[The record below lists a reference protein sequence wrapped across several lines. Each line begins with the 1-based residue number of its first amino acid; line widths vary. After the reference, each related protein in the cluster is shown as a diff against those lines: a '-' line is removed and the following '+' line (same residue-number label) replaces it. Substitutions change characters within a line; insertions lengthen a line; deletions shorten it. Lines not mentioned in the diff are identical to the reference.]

1 MTTIWID
8 AGHGGK
14 DPGAIGNG
22 LKEKDITL
30 RISLAMKQQLEA
42 QYVDVKVLL
51 TRTTDA
57 DITLKERTNKVNQ
70 AGANILISVHCNA
83 GGGAGGFETY
93 RYTSASVASTSLQDM
108 LHNAIMTELKPY
120 NVTDRGQKAKNLHM
134 LRESKM
140 PAVLTENLFI
150 DVANDASKLKQQEI
164 IEAIAKGHVNG
175 IAQFLSLKPK
185 GGKQPEPVD
194 PEKTKNWKE
203 NGREWLIANAGISPE
218 WKATDPIDVGT
229 LGTILSRL
237 QK

>member
-1 MTTIWID
+1 MTTVWID

-14 DPGAIGNG
+14 DPGAVGNG

-42 QYVDVKVLL
+42 QYADVKVLL

-57 DITLKERTNKVNQ
+57 DVTLKERTNKANQ

-83 GGGAGGFETY
+83 GGGAGGFESF
-93 RYTSASVASTSLQDM
+93 RYTSASAASKSLQDV

-120 NVTDRGQKAKNLHM
+120 NVTDRGQKTKNLHM

-150 DVANDASKLKQQEI
+150 DVANDASKLKQQEV
-164 IEAIAKGHVNG
+164 IEAIVKGHVNG

-185 GGKQPEPVD
+185 GDIQPD
-194 PEKTKNWKE
+194 PADPGKTKNWKE

-218 WKATDPIDVGT
+218 WKATDPIDIGT
-229 LGTILSRL
+229 LGTILSRM